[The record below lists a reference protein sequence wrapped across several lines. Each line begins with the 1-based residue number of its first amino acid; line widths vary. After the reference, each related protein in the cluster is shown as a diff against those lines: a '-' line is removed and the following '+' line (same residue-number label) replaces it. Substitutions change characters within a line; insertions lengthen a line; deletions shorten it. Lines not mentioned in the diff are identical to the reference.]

1 MNTTRMSENIDHV
14 YALCVVGSAL
24 FALLAGLAAFGM
36 ITHGGLRL
44 VLAVG
49 FAFAAAAFTF
59 RRDMVPDRLR
69 QADGVWYAVFYVQVV
84 MFWFILGAVFAGP
97 VWFIRLVVH
106 SA

>member
-1 MNTTRMSENIDHV
+1 MNTTRRSDSIDHV

-24 FALLAGLAAFGM
+24 FALLAGLAAFGI
-36 ITHGGLRL
+36 ITHGGLRV

-49 FAFAAAAFTF
+49 FALTAAAFTF

-69 QADGVWYAVFYVQVV
+69 QADGVWYAVFYVQVF
-84 MFWFILGAVFAGP
+84 MFWFILGAVPAGI
-97 VWFIRLVVH
+97 VWLIRLVVH